1 MADEIVSQAEAK
13 AKGLKFCFTG
23 KPCSQGHISP
33 RYVAGYWCVEC
44 TKSESRKKSVADY
57 HKSIADERK
66 AYMRSWRD
74 KNREKVNQYGC
85 EWAKAHP
92 EEHARRARLRRARVR
107 GAEGD
112 HTVEEISALAVRQ
125 KFKCV
130 NCKCSIKEMY
140 EVDHIT
146 ALSRGG
152 SNSIRNI
159 QLLCV
164 SCNRRKNAKDPIE
177 WAQENGRLI

>member
-1 MADEIVSQAEAK
+1 MADEIITRAQAY
-13 AKGLKFCFTG
+13 AKGLKFCFPG
-23 KPCSQGHISP
+23 SSCKNGHISK
-33 RYVAGYWCVEC
+33 RYVSDYRCLDCARMPA
-44 TKSESRKKSVADY
+44 RKKAVSDY
-57 HKSIADERK
+57 HKSIADHRRAYLKAWKENNRK
-66 AYMRSWRD
+66 
-74 KNREKVNQYGC
+74 KVNKYGC
-85 EWAKAHP
+85 EWAKSHP

-112 HTVEEISALAVRQ
+112 HTVEEILALAARQ

-130 NCKCSIKEMY
+130 NCKCSIKETY